1 MCERGHQGE
10 LRARVLLE
18 ENSHQGFESSVSHD
32 ASHDAL
38 YRVESLVSRGVT
50 RVWSGKVE
58 NLVVKAPPG
67 ISRIGFE
74 GLPCT
79 TSGDDDALQMC

>member
-10 LRARVLLE
+10 LRAGFLPE
-18 ENSHQGFESSVSHD
+18 KYSHQGFESSVSHD

-58 NLVVKAPPG
+58 NLVVKALPG
-67 ISRIGFE
+67 ISRIRFQ
-74 GLPCT
+74 GLPGT